1 VVALHKGWHVGL
13 PQHCKDGVKDM
24 GDMDTVR
31 PIFWDGDV
39 CVILDQRYLPH
50 EEKYIRCTTP
60 EEVIDAIKNMAIR
73 GAPAVG
79 LAGAA
84 AVALG
89 VGAILRGCPST
100 CGCPASGQA
109 RGPSPAAGKDT
120 FFKSLNALCDTV
132 KKARP
137 TGYNLEWAVEV
148 MRSVAVERV
157 NEPIENIVKALSEKA
172 EALIEEDIAINKSIG
187 HWGKTV
193 IPQGARILTYCNAG
207 ALATGGYGTALGVI
221 RAAWE
226 EDKTVQV
233 FACETRP
240 YLQGARL
247 TVYELM
253 KDGIPTVLITD
264 NTAGYL
270 MQKKR
275 IDVVVV
281 GADRIAANGDVANK
295 IGTYSLAVLAKH
307 HGIPFFV
314 AAPRSTIDP
323 RTPRGDAIIIE
334 ERSPKEVTHIGKKL
348 IAPKDAR
355 ALYFAF
361 DVTPHRYISGIIT
374 EVGVITRPFSKGIR
388 EALLK

>member
-1 VVALHKGWHVGL
+1 LVAMHKGMHAGL
-13 PQHCKDGVKDM
+13 PQHRKDGVEDM
-24 GDMDTVR
+24 GENTIR

-89 VGAILRGCPST
+89 VRVWATQCDCPS
-100 CGCPASGQA
+100 SGQA
-109 RGPSPAAGKDT
+109 RRPDTT

-157 NEPIENIVKALSEKA
+157 NEPIENIVKALREKA

-226 EDKTVQV
+226 EDKTIQV

>member
-1 VVALHKGWHVGL
+1 VE
-13 PQHCKDGVKDM
+13 DM
-24 GDMDTVR
+24 GENTIR

-89 VGAILRGCPST
+89 VRVWATQCDCPS
-100 CGCPASGQA
+100 SGQA
-109 RGPSPAAGKDT
+109 RRPDTT

-157 NEPIENIVKALSEKA
+157 NEPIENIVKALREKA

-226 EDKTVQV
+226 EDKTIQV

>member
-1 VVALHKGWHVGL
+1 MNEGSE
-13 PQHCKDGVKDM
+13 
-24 GDMDTVR
+24 VR

-39 CVILDQRYLPH
+39 CVILDQRHLPH
-50 EEKYIRCTTP
+50 EETYLRCSTP

-89 VGAILRGCPST
+89 AKRLLDS
-100 CGCPASGQA
+100 SGKEA
-109 RGPSPAAGKDT
+109 
-120 FFKSLNALCDTV
+120 FFKSLNSLCDMV
-132 KKARP
+132 RKARP
-137 TGYNLEWAVEV
+137 TGYNLEWAVET
-148 MRSVAVERV
+148 MRSVAVELSQ
-157 NEPIENIVKALSEKA
+157 ESLEGIVRALRERA
-172 EALIEEDIAINKSIG
+172 EQLIEEDIAMNKSIG
-187 HWGKTV
+187 RWGKTV
-193 IPQGARILTYCNAG
+193 IPPGARIMTYCNAG

-221 RAAWE
+221 RSAWE
-226 EDKTVQV
+226 EDKTIQV

-240 YLQGARL
+240 YLQGSRL
-247 TVYELM
+247 TAFELM
-253 KDGIPTVLITD
+253 KDRIPVVLVTD

-275 IDVVVV
+275 IDVIIV

-323 RTPRGDAIIIE
+323 RTPRGDSIVIE
-334 ERSPKEVTHIGKKL
+334 ERPSKEIIYIGKKL
-348 IAPKDAR
+348 IAPKDVR
-355 ALYFAF
+355 AFYPAF

-374 EVGVITRPFSKGIR
+374 EVGVIVRPFSKGIK

>member
-1 VVALHKGWHVGL
+1 MVAMHKGMHAGL
-13 PQHCKDGVKDM
+13 PQHRKDGVEDM
-24 GDMDTVR
+24 GENIIR

-89 VGAILRGCPST
+89 VRVWATQCDCPS
-100 CGCPASGQA
+100 SGQA
-109 RGPSPAAGKDT
+109 RRPDTT

-157 NEPIENIVKALSEKA
+157 NEPIENIVKALREKA

-226 EDKTVQV
+226 EDKTIQV

>member
-1 VVALHKGWHVGL
+1 MSESLKI
-13 PQHCKDGVKDM
+13 
-24 GDMDTVR
+24 R
-31 PIFWDGDV
+31 PIFWEGDV

-50 EEKYIRCTTP
+50 EEKYIRCSTA
-60 EEVIDAIKNMAIR
+60 EEVIDAIKTMAIR

-89 VGAILRGCPST
+89 
-100 CGCPASGQA
+100 A
-109 RGPSPAAGKDT
+109 RTLLTSPGKDT
-120 FFKSLNALCDTV
+120 FFKGLNALCDAV
-132 KKARP
+132 RKARP

-148 MRSVAVERV
+148 MRSTAVELV
-157 NEPIENIVKALSEKA
+157 QDSVDGIVYALRKKA
-172 EALIEEDIAINKSIG
+172 EALIEEDIAVNKSIG
-187 HWGKTV
+187 RWGKTV
-193 IPQGARILTYCNAG
+193 IPPGARILTYCNAG

-226 EDKTVQV
+226 DDKTIQV

-253 KDGIPTVLITD
+253 KEGIPVVLVTD

-270 MQKKR
+270 MQRRR
-275 IDVVVV
+275 IDVIVV
-281 GADRIAANGDVANK
+281 GADRITANGDVANK
-295 IGTYSLAVLAKH
+295 IGTYTLAILAKH

-323 RTPRGDAIIIE
+323 RTPKGDGIIIE
-334 ERSPKEVTHIGKKL
+334 ERSSKEIIFIGKKPV
-348 IAPKDAR
+348 APKDAR
-355 ALYFAF
+355 AFYPAF

-374 EVGVITRPFSKGIR
+374 EAGIVAKPFSKNLK
-388 EALLK
+388 EALLR

>member
-1 VVALHKGWHVGL
+1 LVAIHKGMHAGL
-13 PQHCKDGVKDM
+13 PQHRKDGVEDM
-24 GDMDTVR
+24 GENTIR

-89 VGAILRGCPST
+89 VRVWATQCDCPS
-100 CGCPASGQA
+100 SGQA
-109 RGPSPAAGKDT
+109 RRPDTT

-157 NEPIENIVKALSEKA
+157 NEPIENIVKALREKA

-226 EDKTVQV
+226 EDKTIQV

>member
-1 VVALHKGWHVGL
+1 MSENLEI
-13 PQHCKDGVKDM
+13 
-24 GDMDTVR
+24 R
-31 PIFWDGDV
+31 PIFWDGDI

-50 EEKYIRCTTP
+50 EEKYIRCSTS
-60 EEVIDAIKNMAIR
+60 EEVIDAIKTMAIR

-89 VGAILRGCPST
+89 
-100 CGCPASGQA
+100 A
-109 RGPSPAAGKDT
+109 RTLLDVPGKDA
-120 FFKSLNALCDTV
+120 FFKGLNQICEAV
-132 KKARP
+132 RKARP

-148 MRSVAVERV
+148 MRSTAVECV
-157 NEPIENIVKALSEKA
+157 QDSIEDIVKTLRRKA
-172 EALIEEDIAINKSIG
+172 EELIEEDIAVNKSIG
-187 HWGKTV
+187 RWGKSIV
-193 IPQGARILTYCNAG
+193 PQGARILTYCNAG

-226 EDKTVQV
+226 EDKTIQV

-253 KDGIPTVLITD
+253 KEGIPVVLITD

-270 MQKKR
+270 MQKRR
-275 IDVVVV
+275 IDVVIV

-295 IGTYSLAVLAKH
+295 IGTYTLAVLAKH
-307 HGIPFFV
+307 HGVPFFV
-314 AAPRSTIDP
+314 AAPRSTIDL
-323 RTPRGDAIIIE
+323 RTSKGDNIVIE
-334 ERSPKEVTHIGKKL
+334 ERSSKEITYIGKKPL
-348 IAPKDAR
+348 APKDAR
-355 ALYFAF
+355 AFYPAF

-374 EVGVITRPFSKGIR
+374 EMGIVVKPFSKNLKEI
-388 EALLK
+388 LLK

>member
-1 VVALHKGWHVGL
+1 MEGWHVGQPGRHAGL
-13 PQHCKDGVKDM
+13 PQHRKDGVEDM
-24 GDMDTVR
+24 GENTVR

-89 VGAILRGCPST
+89 VRVWATQCDCPS
-100 CGCPASGQA
+100 SGQA
-109 RGPSPAAGKDT
+109 RRPDTT

-157 NEPIENIVKALSEKA
+157 NEPIENIVKALREKA

-226 EDKTVQV
+226 EDKTIQV

>member
-1 VVALHKGWHVGL
+1 
-13 PQHCKDGVKDM
+13 M
-24 GDMDTVR
+24 GEVSEVR

-50 EEKYIRCTTP
+50 EEKYLRCTSP
-60 EEVIDAIKNMAIR
+60 DEVIDAIKSMAIR

-89 VGAILRGCPST
+89 VRSFAD
-100 CGCPASGQA
+100 ASGKEA
-109 RGPSPAAGKDT
+109 
-120 FFKSLNALCDTV
+120 FFKSLNVLCDRV

-157 NEPIENIVKALSEKA
+157 NEPVENIIKALREKA
-172 EALIEEDIAINKSIG
+172 EALVEEDIAINKSIG
-187 HWGKTV
+187 QWGRSV
-193 IPQGARILTYCNAG
+193 IPPGARILTYCNAG

-221 RAAWE
+221 RSAWE
-226 EDKTVQV
+226 EDKTIQV

-253 KDGIPTVLITD
+253 KESIPVVLITD
-264 NTAGYL
+264 NSAGYL
-270 MQKKR
+270 MQKRK
-275 IDVVVV
+275 IDVIVV

-295 IGTYSLAVLAKH
+295 IGTYTLAVLAKH
-307 HGIPFFV
+307 HGIPFYV

-323 RTPRGDAIIIE
+323 RTPRGNAIVIE
-334 ERSPKEVTHIGKKL
+334 ERPSREITNIGKKT

-355 ALYFAF
+355 ALYLAF

-374 EVGVITRPFSKGIR
+374 EVGVITKPFSRGLR

>member
-1 VVALHKGWHVGL
+1 
-13 PQHCKDGVKDM
+13 M
-24 GDMDTVR
+24 SENTVR

-39 CVILDQRYLPH
+39 CVILDQRHLPH

-60 EEVIDAIKNMAIR
+60 EEVIDAIKSMAIR

-89 VGAILRGCPST
+89 VRAFADVP
-100 CGCPASGQA
+100 
-109 RGPSPAAGKDT
+109 GKDT

-157 NEPIENIVKALSEKA
+157 NEPIENIVKALREKA

-253 KDGIPTVLITD
+253 KEGIPTVLITD

-334 ERSPKEVTHIGKKL
+334 ERPPKEVTHLGKKP

-374 EVGVITRPFSKGIR
+374 EVGVITRPFSKGLR

>member
-1 VVALHKGWHVGL
+1 MNGGL
-13 PQHCKDGVKDM
+13 E
-24 GDMDTVR
+24 VR
-31 PIFWDGDV
+31 PIFWDGDT
-39 CVILDQRYLPH
+39 CVILDQRYLPQ
-50 EEKYIRCTTP
+50 EEKYIRCSTA

-89 VGAILRGCPST
+89 ARTLLG
-100 CGCPASGQA
+100 ASG
-109 RGPSPAAGKDT
+109 KDA
-120 FFKSLNALCDTV
+120 FFKGLNHFCDV
-132 KKARP
+132 VRKARP

-148 MRSVAVERV
+148 MRSTAVEHV
-157 NEPIENIVKALSEKA
+157 QDSIEEIVELLRNKAKE
-172 EALIEEDIAINKSIG
+172 LIEEDVAINRNIG
-187 HWGKTV
+187 RWGKTV

-207 ALATGGYGTALGVI
+207 SLATGGYGTALGVI

-226 EDKTVQV
+226 EDRTIQV

-253 KDGIPTVLITD
+253 KDGIPVVLITD

-270 MQKKR
+270 MQKRR
-275 IDVVVV
+275 IDVIVV

-295 IGTYSLAVLAKH
+295 IGTYTLAVLAKH

-323 RTPRGDAIIIE
+323 RTPKGDSIVIE
-334 ERSPKEVTHIGKKL
+334 ERPSKEVTSIGKRP
-348 IAPKDAR
+348 IAPKDTR
-355 ALYFAF
+355 ALYIAF

-374 EVGVITRPFSKGIR
+374 EVGIIVKPFSKNLK
-388 EALLK
+388 EALFK

>member
-1 VVALHKGWHVGL
+1 MVAMHKGMHVGL
-13 PQHCKDGVKDM
+13 PQHRKDGVEDM
-24 GDMDTVR
+24 GENTIR

-89 VGAILRGCPST
+89 VRVWATQCDCPS
-100 CGCPASGQA
+100 SGQA
-109 RGPSPAAGKDT
+109 RRPDTT

-157 NEPIENIVKALSEKA
+157 NEPIENIVKALREKA

-226 EDKTVQV
+226 EDKTIQV

>member
-1 VVALHKGWHVGL
+1 MVAIHKGMHVGL
-13 PQHCKDGVKDM
+13 PQHRKDGVEDM
-24 GDMDTVR
+24 GENTIR

-60 EEVIDAIKNMAIR
+60 EEIIDAIKNMAIR

-89 VGAILRGCPST
+89 VRVWATQCDCPS
-100 CGCPASGQA
+100 SGQA
-109 RGPSPAAGKDT
+109 RRPDTT

-157 NEPIENIVKALSEKA
+157 NEPIENIVKALREKA

-226 EDKTVQV
+226 EDKTIQV

>member
-1 VVALHKGWHVGL
+1 VEGWHVGQPGRHAGL
-13 PQHCKDGVKDM
+13 PQHRKDGVEDM
-24 GDMDTVR
+24 GENTVR

-89 VGAILRGCPST
+89 VRVWATQCDCPS
-100 CGCPASGQA
+100 SGQA
-109 RGPSPAAGKDT
+109 RRPDTT

-157 NEPIENIVKALSEKA
+157 NEPIENIVKALREKA

-226 EDKTVQV
+226 EDKTIQV

>member
-1 VVALHKGWHVGL
+1 MVAIHKGMHAGL
-13 PQHCKDGVKDM
+13 PQHRKDGVEDM
-24 GDMDTVR
+24 GENTIR

-89 VGAILRGCPST
+89 VRVWATQCDCPS
-100 CGCPASGQA
+100 SGQA
-109 RGPSPAAGKDT
+109 RRPDTT

-157 NEPIENIVKALSEKA
+157 NEPIENIVKALREKA

-226 EDKTVQV
+226 EDKTIQV

>member
-1 VVALHKGWHVGL
+1 MVAIHKGMHAGL
-13 PQHCKDGVKDM
+13 PQHRKDGVEDM
-24 GDMDTVR
+24 GENTIR

-89 VGAILRGCPST
+89 VRVWATQCDCPS
-100 CGCPASGQA
+100 SGQA
-109 RGPSPAAGKDT
+109 RRPDTT

-157 NEPIENIVKALSEKA
+157 NEPIENIVKALREKA

-226 EDKTVQV
+226 EDKTIQV

-355 ALYFAF
+355 VFYPAF